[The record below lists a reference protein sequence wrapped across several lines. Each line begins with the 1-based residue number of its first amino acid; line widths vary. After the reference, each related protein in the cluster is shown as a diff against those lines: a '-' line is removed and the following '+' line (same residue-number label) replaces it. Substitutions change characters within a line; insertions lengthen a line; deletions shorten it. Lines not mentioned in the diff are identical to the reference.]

1 MTVLKT
7 TVPRNQPKE
16 ITYRDDKQFDPSKF
30 KKELKDVLTKENI
43 DSCTKF
49 DEQFLKVL
57 NIHAPLKRKLL
68 RANHAPYISKTLRKA
83 ITRRSYLEK
92 IYFKKRTDHSLKAYK
107 KQKNY
112 CNRLYKKESKNSFS
126 SLNPFER

>member
-1 MTVLKT
+1 MTLQNSRKLK
-7 TVPRNQPKE
+7 N
-16 ITYRDDKQFDPSKF
+16 
-30 KKELKDVLTKENI
+30 VLTKENI

-68 RANHAPYISKTLRKA
+68 RVNHALYISKTLRKA
-83 ITRRSYLEK
+83 IMRRSYLET

-107 KQKNY
+107 KQKTISVGFI
-112 CNRLYKKESKNSFS
+112 KKKGKTF
-126 SLNPFER
+126 PAA